1 MNRRM
6 VRDFGKTQELAA
18 TRSESGKKGGN
29 PAFEKG
35 RKNPYYDKQK
45 DNPDHN
51 QDNLKKDNQKITS
64 SSSSS
69 TSTSVEE
76 PPTPLGG
83 NEEQFSDEESNPPEP
98 PTPAAKDRCLP
109 ETWKRMSQ
117 GDRKRTRVLSNSPT
131 MIRIGRFFGR
141 KGDTLW
147 TVAETVALLSI
158 KPTEDE
164 MADIEKYY
172 LAMIPKDE
180 DYRRRDLDTLLN
192 NWPKELD
199 RAKTYAANLHR
210 DSR

>member
-1 MNRRM
+1 MNTGTR
-6 VRDFGKTQELAA
+6 KT
-18 TRSESGKKGGN
+18 
-29 PAFEKG
+29 
-35 RKNPYYDKQK
+35 
-45 DNPDHN
+45 
-51 QDNLKKDNQKITS
+51 
-64 SSSSS
+64 
-69 TSTSVEE
+69 
-76 PPTPLGG
+76 
-83 NEEQFSDEESNPPEP
+83 
-98 PTPAAKDRCLP
+98 
-109 ETWKRMSQ
+109 
-117 GDRKRTRVLSNSPT
+117 TRVLSNSPT

-141 KGDTLW
+141 RESTLW

-172 LAMIPKDE
+172 LALIPQEE